1 MAIHIRNKSE
11 IDALRKA
18 NKIVAEAI
26 LFATAL
32 VKPGVSTRFI
42 SEETERFIISHG
54 ARASFKG
61 LYGFPEA
68 ICISVN
74 EVIIHG
80 IPDDTLLKEGDIV
93 GLDIGTELNGWYGD
107 AAVTIPVSAISKD
120 DEELISCAKDSL
132 EFALSSIKEGMRFKE
147 LSKLI
152 EDFIEGRGYKP
163 LRNFCGHGIGKS
175 PHEEPSI
182 LNYIEG
188 NPSQGPKIKNG
199 MVFCI
204 EPMIC
209 QKNGGSKI
217 LGDKWG
223 VVSLDGLR
231 GSHYEHTVAVVN
243 GRAEV
248 LSRI

>member
-11 IDALRKA
+11 IDALRRA
-18 NKIVAEAI
+18 NKIAAEAVA
-26 LFATAL
+26 FAAAL
-32 VKPGVSTRFI
+32 VKPGVSTKFI
-42 SEETERFIISHG
+42 SEETERFIVSKN

-80 IPDDTLLKEGDIV
+80 IPDETVLKEGDIV
-93 GLDIGTELNGWYGD
+93 GLDIGTELDGWYGD
-107 AAVTIPVSAISKD
+107 TAVTVPVGSISKE
-120 DEELISCAKDSL
+120 DEELIACAKDSL
-132 EFALSSIKEGMRFKE
+132 DFAISSIKEGMRFKE
-147 LSKLI
+147 LSKII
-152 EDFIEGRGYKP
+152 ENYIEAKGYKP
-163 LRNFCGHGIGKS
+163 LRNFCGHGIGRS

-182 LNYIEG
+182 LNYVEG

-209 QKNGGSKI
+209 QKDGGSKI
-217 LGDKWG
+217 LKDKWS
-223 VVSLDGLR
+223 VVSNDGLR
-231 GSHYEHTVAVVN
+231 GSHYEHTVAIVN

-248 LSRI
+248 LSKI